1 MISFSTWGQ
10 FESRKTNIVLFFLSY
25 WKQISLYE
33 AFTIVYVYANF
44 LKHFVRKWITKE
56 RKGNSKRYSY
66 YKEMVVYKFMHAQS
80 EYFKALE
87 W

>member
-44 LKHFVRKWITKE
+44 LKHFCKE
-56 RKGNSKRYSY
+56 INY
-66 YKEMVVYKFMHAQS
+66 
-80 EYFKALE
+80 
-87 W
+87 